1 MLVCR
6 LICVIYAFFA
16 CLCVCVFLQLDRY
29 RAQLSDSTRVGHEL
43 ALQVK
48 GLEAQLG
55 SANRM
60 SDRYKETAEELQVS
74 IFAITSILLV
84 DLCKVV
90 YISAN

>member
-1 MLVCR
+1 MRDYL
-6 LICVIYAFFA
+6 F
-16 CLCVCVFLQLDRY
+16 QLDRY

-74 IFAITSILLV
+74 SAIYASRFM
-84 DLCKVV
+84 
-90 YISAN
+90 